1 MAKSKNLVDELRTFL
16 NQIKQMIEDN
26 QIKPVID
33 RNYVLDD
40 IREAHK
46 YVDSGH
52 KVGNVSITICK

>member
-1 MAKSKNLVDELRTFL
+1 MVFRGPL
-16 NQIKQMIEDN
+16 KQMIERN

-33 RNYVLDD
+33 KKYFIDD

-46 YVDSGH
+46 YVDCGH